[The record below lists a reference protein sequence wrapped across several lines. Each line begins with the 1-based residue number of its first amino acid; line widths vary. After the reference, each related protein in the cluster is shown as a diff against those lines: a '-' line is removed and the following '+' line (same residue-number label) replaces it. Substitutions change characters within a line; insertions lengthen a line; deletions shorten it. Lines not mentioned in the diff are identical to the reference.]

1 MGLRKGDYE
10 VKKGKRGYEIHV
22 GAEAE
27 DRLLKPRTLKSWAE
41 DREIAAIRDGR
52 AGDGWTMK
60 AADGSEKPWKPEG
73 MTDELP
79 DGTKWELAPHQQAD
93 IKFLEQQHSVLISD
107 EAGSGKTAAGLGAIA
122 QLAKSG
128 KARRWIVVVPKNTVT
143 QWQEAAQAFLGPEL
157 AGAVEVASGDT
168 ERGKRGRML
177 RGEGAGDGPRI
188 IITNHDTVRR
198 HAGDIEEG
206 KYDGMILDEAH
217 YFTER
222 QGADTAQRTEA
233 LHGLNTPYKMLMT
246 GTPVKNDLSEFY
258 SVVDY
263 LQPGLLGDK
272 AEFLQRYGKA
282 GGSATAGHETLMREL
297 QSEVRGVMMG
307 TRLSRPSKGGGQEL
321 RPLGGGTGQQPVKMK
336 ETYVPVKPSASQKT
350 GLRGVTDKFEEYRSL
365 PGATLTR
372 RDAEKKVINN
382 GDAAQNAK
390 VAAAR
395 KVLADHPGQRA
406 ILFATNVYTLDTI
419 RAGLGLKDDEVAVLD
434 GSMSDKQR
442 FEVQRKLNDPKSPVR
457 VVLAT
462 DAANTGQNLQG
473 ATVVVNVDLPDN
485 PAIVRQRVARAWRLR
500 PAGIRRDFPDLAD
513 TVSVYHLQSDTQYDI
528 EQRERLRQKSKAV
541 DLPSQMDMAD
551 DAGGIGGILQAYRQ
565 EVASH
570 APASA

>member
-1 MGLRKGDYE
+1 
-10 VKKGKRGYEIHV
+10 
-22 GAEAE
+22 
-27 DRLLKPRTLKSWAE
+27 
-41 DREIAAIRDGR
+41 
-52 AGDGWTMK
+52 
-60 AADGSEKPWKPEG
+60 
-73 MTDELP
+73 
-79 DGTKWELAPHQQAD
+79 
-93 IKFLEQQHSVLISD
+93 
-107 EAGSGKTAAGLGAIA
+107 
-122 QLAKSG
+122 
-128 KARRWIVVVPKNTVT
+128 
-143 QWQEAAQAFLGPEL
+143 
-157 AGAVEVASGDT
+157 
-168 ERGKRGRML
+168 
-177 RGEGAGDGPRI
+177 
-188 IITNHDTVRR
+188 
-198 HAGDIEEG
+198 
-206 KYDGMILDEAH
+206 
-217 YFTER
+217 
-222 QGADTAQRTEA
+222 
-233 LHGLNTPYKMLMT
+233 
-246 GTPVKNDLSEFY
+246 
-258 SVVDY
+258 
-263 LQPGLLGDK
+263 
-272 AEFLQRYGKA
+272 
-282 GGSATAGHETLMREL
+282 
-297 QSEVRGVMMG
+297 
-307 TRLSRPSKGGGQEL
+307 
-321 RPLGGGTGQQPVKMK
+321 
-336 ETYVPVKPSASQKT
+336 VPVKPSASQKT

-551 DAGGIGGILQAYRQ
+551 DAGGIGGILQAYKQ